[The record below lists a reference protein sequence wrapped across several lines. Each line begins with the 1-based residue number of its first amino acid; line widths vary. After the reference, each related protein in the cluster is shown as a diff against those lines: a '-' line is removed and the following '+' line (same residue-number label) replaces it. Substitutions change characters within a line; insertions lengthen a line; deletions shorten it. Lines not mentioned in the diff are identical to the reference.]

1 MGYTNHFTFVRAPQA
16 AEATTTK
23 VGKKK
28 QAKISMNYKKLSRA
42 SISIYNDW
50 GSQTQIEFTVA
61 HKFFAMG
68 LCQEPMG
75 RIGAREEAGISAPR
89 LCKCEGNAGDAG
101 LLSLQCR
108 HNTLPTS
115 QPFLQKEHWS

>member
-1 MGYTNHFTFVRAPQA
+1 MGYTNHFTFVRAPQP
-16 AEATTTK
+16 AEAATTK

-28 QAKISMNYKKLSRA
+28 RAKISMNSKKLSGA
-42 SISIYNDW
+42 SISTFNYW
-50 GSQTQIEFTVA
+50 ESQTQIEFTVT

-75 RIGAREEAGISAPR
+75 RIGAREEAGMSAPR
-89 LCKCEGNAGDAG
+89 LCRCAGNAGDAG
-101 LLSLQCR
+101 LLSLQCK

-115 QPFLQKEHWS
+115 QPFLQKEQRP